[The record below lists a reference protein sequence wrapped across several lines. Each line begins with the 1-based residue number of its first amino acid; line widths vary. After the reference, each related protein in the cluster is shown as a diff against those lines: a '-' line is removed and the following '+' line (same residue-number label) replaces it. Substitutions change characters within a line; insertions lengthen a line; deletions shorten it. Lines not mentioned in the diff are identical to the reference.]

1 MARFVASRLVESIP
15 VLLLSSLLVFAIL
28 HLVPGDPIDAMM
40 GAASFGIS
48 TPESQAKLV
57 ADIRAQLGLDDP
69 LALQYLHWLANAL
82 QLDLGESFIR
92 HQPVATL
99 IAQRLPSTLE
109 LAGAALLLSV
119 LLGVSIGI
127 VAALRRNSPIDR
139 LVMIFSLAGV
149 SLPSFAFAM
158 LLILLFSVTLG
169 WLPATGSGSL
179 DRLVLPALVLG
190 YEGTG
195 LIARLT
201 RASLLEVLGREYITT
216 ARAKGLPRRLIVLRH
231 ALRNALIPVV
241 TIVGLQVGRLLAGS
255 IIVETIFAR
264 QGVGQLAIDAI
275 LQKDYPLV
283 QGIILLTA
291 SAYVVANLVV
301 DISYG
306 FINPKIRTAS

>member
-1 MARFVASRLVESIP
+1 MAVFVGRRLVESIP
-15 VLLLSSLLVFAIL
+15 VLILSSLLVFGIL
-28 HLVPGDPIDAMM
+28 HLVPGDPVDAMM

-48 TPESQAKLV
+48 TPESQAALV
-57 ADIRAQLGLDDP
+57 AQIREQLGLNEP
-69 LALQYLHWLANAL
+69 LPVQYVTWLWNAL
-82 QLDLGESFIR
+82 HFDFGQSFIR
-92 HQPVATL
+92 HQAVATL
-99 IAQRLPSTLE
+99 IGQRLPSTLE

-119 LLGVSIGI
+119 VIGMAFGTI
-127 VAALRRNSPIDR
+127 AALRRHTWVDGAI
-139 LVMIFSLAGV
+139 MIVSLAGV
-149 SLPSFAFAM
+149 STPSFAFAM
-158 LLILLFSVTLG
+158 LLILIFSVTLG
-169 WLPATGSGSL
+169 MLPATGSGSF
-179 DRLVLPALVLG
+179 DRLILPALVLG
-190 YEGTG
+190 YEGTA

-216 ARAKGLPRRLIVLRH
+216 ARAKGLPRRTVVLRH

-255 IIVETIFAR
+255 IIVETVFAR

-291 SAYVVANLVV
+291 STYVIANLLV

-306 FINPKIRTAS
+306 FINPKIRTA

>member
-1 MARFVASRLVESIP
+1 MATFIGRRLVEAIP

-48 TPESQAKLV
+48 TPESQAALV
-57 ADIRAQLGLDDP
+57 AQIRAQLGLNDP
-69 LALQYLHWLANAL
+69 LPLQYLHWLGNAL
-82 QLDLGESFIR
+82 RLDFGESFIR

-119 LLGVSIGI
+119 VVGMSFGI
-127 VAALRRNSPIDR
+127 IAALRRNTWVDGAIM
-139 LVMIFSLAGV
+139 VVSLAGV
-149 SLPSFAFAM
+149 STPSFAFAM
-158 LLILLFSVTLG
+158 VLILVFSVFLG
-169 WLPATGSGSL
+169 LLPATGSGSL
-179 DRLVLPALVLG
+179 DRLILPALVLG
-190 YEGTG
+190 YEGTA

-216 ARAKGLPRRLIVLRH
+216 ARAKGLPRRTVVLRH

-241 TIVGLQVGRLLAGS
+241 TIIGLQVGRLLAGS
-255 IIVETIFAR
+255 IIVETVFAR

-275 LQKDYPLV
+275 QTKDYPLV
-283 QGIILLTA
+283 QAIILMTALT
-291 SAYVVANLVV
+291 YVVANLLV
-301 DISYG
+301 DVAYG
-306 FINPKIRTAS
+306 FINPKIRTA

>member
-1 MARFVASRLVESIP
+1 MARFVGQRLVESIP
-15 VLLLSSLLVFAIL
+15 VLILSSLLVFGIL
-28 HLVPGDPIDAMM
+28 HLVPGDPVDAMM

-57 ADIRAQLGLDDP
+57 AQIREQLGLDDP
-69 LALQYLHWLANAL
+69 LPIQYLHWLGNAL
-82 QLDLGESFIR
+82 RLDLGESFIR

-99 IAQRLPSTLE
+99 IAQRLPATLE
-109 LAGAALLLSV
+109 LAGAALVLSV
-119 LLGVSIGI
+119 VLGMSVGI
-127 VAALRRNSPIDR
+127 IAALKRHTAIDAA
-139 LVMIFSLAGV
+139 VMIVSLAGV
-149 SLPSFAFAM
+149 SIPSFAFAM
-158 LLILLFSVTLG
+158 LLILVFSVFLG
-169 WLPATGSGSL
+169 MLPATGSGSF
-179 DRLVLPALVLG
+179 DRLILPAVVLG
-190 YEGTG
+190 YEGTA

-216 ARAKGLPRRLIVLRH
+216 ARSKGLPRRIVVLRH

-255 IIVETIFAR
+255 IIVETVFAR

-291 SAYVVANLVV
+291 SAYVVANLLV

-306 FINPKIRTAS
+306 FINPRIRTA

>member
-1 MARFVASRLVESIP
+1 MARFVGQRLVESIP
-15 VLLLSSLLVFAIL
+15 VLILSSLLVFGIL
-28 HLVPGDPIDAMM
+28 HLVPGDPVDAMM

-57 ADIRAQLGLDDP
+57 AQIREQLGLDDP
-69 LALQYLHWLANAL
+69 LPIQYLHWLGNAL
-82 QLDLGESFIR
+82 RLDLGESFIR

-99 IAQRLPSTLE
+99 IAQRLPATLE
-109 LAGAALLLSV
+109 LAGAALVLSV
-119 LLGVSIGI
+119 VLGMSMGI
-127 VAALRRNSPIDR
+127 IAALKRHTAIDAA
-139 LVMIFSLAGV
+139 VMIVSLAGV
-149 SLPSFAFAM
+149 SIPSFAFAM
-158 LLILLFSVTLG
+158 LLILVFSVFLG
-169 WLPATGSGSL
+169 MLPATGSGSF
-179 DRLVLPALVLG
+179 DRLILPAVVLG
-190 YEGTG
+190 YEGTA

-216 ARAKGLPRRLIVLRH
+216 ARSKGLPRRIVVLRH

-255 IIVETIFAR
+255 IIVETVFAR

-291 SAYVVANLVV
+291 SAYVVANLLV

-306 FINPKIRTAS
+306 FINPRIRTA

>member
-1 MARFVASRLVESIP
+1 VAKFVAGRLLDAIP

-57 ADIRAQLGLDDP
+57 AEIRAQLGLNDP
-69 LALQYLHWLANAL
+69 LPLQYLHWLGNAL
-82 QLDLGESFIR
+82 HLDFGESFIR

-109 LAGAALLLSV
+109 LAGTALVLSV
-119 LLGVSIGI
+119 ILGMAMGI
-127 VAALRRNSPIDR
+127 VAALRRNTWVDGA
-139 LVMIFSLAGV
+139 VMVVSLAGV

-169 WLPATGSGSL
+169 WLPATGSGSF
-179 DRLVLPALVLG
+179 DRLILPALVLG

-201 RASLLEVLGREYITT
+201 RASLLEVLGREYMTT
-216 ARAKGLPRRLIVLRH
+216 ARAKGLPPRILVLRH
-231 ALRNALIPVV
+231 ALRNALIPIV

-255 IIVETIFAR
+255 IIVETVFAR

-291 SAYVVANLVV
+291 STYVVANLLV

>member
-1 MARFVASRLVESIP
+1 MARFVGGRLVEAIP

-28 HLVPGDPIDAMM
+28 HLVPGDPVDAMM

-57 ADIRAQLGLDDP
+57 AQIREQLGLNDP
-69 LALQYLHWLANAL
+69 HPLQYLHWLGNAL
-82 QLDLGESFIR
+82 RLDFGESFIR
-92 HQPVATL
+92 HQSVSSL
-99 IAQRLPSTLE
+99 IAQRLPTTLE

-119 LLGVSIGI
+119 IVGMAMGI
-127 VAALRRNSPIDR
+127 VAALKRNTPIDG
-139 LVMIFSLAGV
+139 LVMIFSLGGV
-149 SLPSFAFAM
+149 SMPSFAFAM
-158 LLILLFSVTLG
+158 VLILVFSVFLG
-169 WLPATGSGSL
+169 LLPATGSGSL
-179 DRLVLPALVLG
+179 DRLILPTLALG

-195 LIARLT
+195 LIATLT
-201 RASLLEVLGREYITT
+201 RASLLEVLGREYMTT
-216 ARAKGLPRRLIVLRH
+216 ARAKGLPRRIVILRH

-255 IIVETIFAR
+255 IIVETVFAR

-275 LQKDYPLV
+275 QTKDYPLV

-291 SAYVVANLVV
+291 SGYVLANLLV

-306 FINPKIRTAS
+306 FINPKIRTA